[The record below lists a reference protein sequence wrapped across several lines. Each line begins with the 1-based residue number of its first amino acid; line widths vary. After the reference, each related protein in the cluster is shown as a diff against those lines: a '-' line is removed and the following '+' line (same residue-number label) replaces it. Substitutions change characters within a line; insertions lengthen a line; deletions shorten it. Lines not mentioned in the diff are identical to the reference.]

1 MKIKKNNLQNLL
13 TFLTKL
19 LTRSFLCVKM
29 VTKVSNDKP
38 RDLDRGERRRK
49 MKQLKRDRAKLIASR
64 SLKSEVF
71 SLHSSVSCAS

>member
-19 LTRSFLCVKM
+19 LTCSFLCVKM

-49 MKQLKRDRAKLIASR
+49 MEATKKRPRKTDSFTQSQI
-64 SLKSEVF
+64 
-71 SLHSSVSCAS
+71 